1 MASPNVENVPCSY
14 FAHVAQDV
22 ASPAANHDIF
32 GQTPVF
38 HQLTILSHPSLVWGL
53 TGLFFII
60 RDDTSDLVIWS

>member
-38 HQLTILSHPSLVWGL
+38 QPIDNTEPPESGVGVNRFVFYHP
-53 TGLFFII
+53 
-60 RDDTSDLVIWS
+60 R